1 MYADLHVHTSH
12 SDGELAPAQV
22 VGRAKA
28 AGVSLLAIC
37 DHNLL
42 SGSLEAAPLAARVGI
57 RLVYG
62 VEIDSLWRG
71 VDLHV
76 LGLNVDPEEPGL
88 VRLARES
95 RDALDGMSDTLLRR
109 MRADG
114 LPVSV
119 EEFRARPAGWSQGLG
134 GWPALHYLVDKGLAA
149 SWRQAVA
156 YYGKYQVGYA
166 QAPFHSLSESCAA
179 IRGAGGVAILAH
191 PGDTPGL
198 AAGPGTGFDQTL
210 EELAA
215 LGVQGLECHYPSHD
229 EGMTAYFL
237 GLCRERGLYIS
248 AGSDCHSA
256 SEAPQIGCLRVR
268 EEELNLPFLP

>member
-22 VGRAKA
+22 VGRAKE

-119 EEFRARPAGWSQGLG
+119 EEFRARPAG
-134 GWPALHYLVDKGLAA
+134 
-149 SWRQAVA
+149 
-156 YYGKYQVGYA
+156 
-166 QAPFHSLSESCAA
+166 
-179 IRGAGGVAILAH
+179 GAKA
-191 PGDTPGL
+191 L
-198 AAGPGTGFDQTL
+198 AAGRPCTIWWTRAWPPPGGRPWPITENTRWAMRRRPFTAFRR
-210 EELAA
+210 AA
-215 LGVQGLECHYPSHD
+215 RPFVGPAAWPS
-229 EGMTAYFL
+229 
-237 GLCRERGLYIS
+237 
-248 AGSDCHSA
+248 
-256 SEAPQIGCLRVR
+256 
-268 EEELNLPFLP
+268 